1 MRLLQRCKQRFRLIH
16 ALLIF
21 PLRSGIRNY
30 AAAGLNV
37 GHTVFHHHGAKRD
50 AGIEIASEIEVENA
64 AGIDSAARAL
74 HLFDDFHGAHFRC
87 AGNGAGW
94 KTSHQGVKTIHVFSQ
109 AAAEAGNQMH
119 HMGVA
124 LDGEQL
130 FGLHRAVIA
139 DAPEIV
145 ASKIDEHDVLGALL
159 FACTHL
165 MFEALVLGF
174 ILSAPT
180 RARDRAVKDVA
191 SLNFDEHFRR
201 TADDRDVVQ
210 LQVEKIG
217 RRIQR
222 AQLTI
227 NLERLGLRFGG
238 EALAE
243 YNLKNVPGA
252 NVLLRFLHGGEIF
265 GPSEIGSHLQRAAFL
280 GLRCLL
286 WALGGYRLI
295 EKPAC
300 LLDFAHGGVVFRA
313 KAAAALGEH
322 IANDPQTMLHVIERD
337 QAVIEHQHRVVQADF
352 IAEALGDALD
362 QPDHVVTKVADG
374 AGDERG
380 QSGKPHGAKTLDAFT
395 QERDGI
401 ALFPHDTVAALE
413 HARAVGVAE
422 DFLGVRSRKG
432 VARDFLAAFH
442 AFEKEGIPRALGN
455 PQVGADRCQQIR
467 GKNVIDRDKVALF
480 RETLKFAEVRL
491 DHRNKLTVPTE
502 SESSID
508 RFQFTKKETYYYIT
522 SSWPGLFVRDR
533 RYSE

>member
-21 PLRSGIRNY
+21 PLRRGIRNY

-37 GHTVFHHHGAKRD
+37 GHTVFHQHGAKRD
-50 AGIEIASEIEVENA
+50 AGIKIACEIEVQNA
-64 AGIDSAARAL
+64 AGINSAARAL
-74 HLFDDFHGAHFRC
+74 QLLDDFHGANFWR

-159 FACTHL
+159 FAGKHFL
-165 MFEALVLGF
+165 FEALVLGF

-243 YNLKNVPGA
+243 YKLKNVAGA
-252 NVLLRFLHGGEIF
+252 DVLLRLLNSGQVF
-265 GPSEIGSHLQRAAFL
+265 GTAKIGSYFQR
-280 GLRCLL
+280 
-286 WALGGYRLI
+286 
-295 EKPAC
+295 PAS
-300 LLDFAHGGVVFRA
+300 L
-313 KAAAALGEH
+313 
-322 IANDPQTMLHVIERD
+322 
-337 QAVIEHQHRVVQADF
+337 
-352 IAEALGDALD
+352 
-362 QPDHVVTKVADG
+362 
-374 AGDERG
+374 
-380 QSGKPHGAKTLDAFT
+380 
-395 QERDGI
+395 
-401 ALFPHDTVAALE
+401 
-413 HARAVGVAE
+413 
-422 DFLGVRSRKG
+422 
-432 VARDFLAAFH
+432 
-442 AFEKEGIPRALGN
+442 
-455 PQVGADRCQQIR
+455 
-467 GKNVIDRDKVALF
+467 
-480 RETLKFAEVRL
+480 
-491 DHRNKLTVPTE
+491 
-502 SESSID
+502 
-508 RFQFTKKETYYYIT
+508 
-522 SSWPGLFVRDR
+522 
-533 RYSE
+533 